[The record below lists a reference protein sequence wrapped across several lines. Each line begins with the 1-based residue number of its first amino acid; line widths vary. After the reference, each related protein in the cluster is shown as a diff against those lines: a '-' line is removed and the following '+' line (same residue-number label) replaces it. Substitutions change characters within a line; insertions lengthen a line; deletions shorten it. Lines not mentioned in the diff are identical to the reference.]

1 MENTQRFSDLLGD
14 QNVREFAKRIGHSH
28 TAVYRW
34 VNEES
39 VPSIGAVPT
48 IAEALEMDPT
58 DLLFVFAA
66 AQSRIM
72 ARRKA
77 A

>member
-1 MENTQRFSDLLGD
+1 MDNTQRFSDLIGD
-14 QNVREFAKRIGHSH
+14 RNVREFAKQIDHSH

-39 VPSIGAVPT
+39 VPSIGAVPK
-48 IAEALEMDPT
+48 IAAALNMNAT
-58 DLLFVFAA
+58 DLLYIFAA
-66 AQSRIM
+66 AQSRIS